1 MTEARS
7 KATPEEESLFSLSW
21 PIFVEMALMTAIG
34 TLCLWLAGTLS
45 VGAVAIFGLSNQFRL
60 VLDRI
65 FRVVSIGASVLVTQ
79 HRGAGDA
86 AGAIDLARAGFTTAL
101 WLGAAAA
108 LLLGAWPEGM
118 LRLLNLPPELMAE
131 AAPFMRV
138 LAVGLAIEAVNLT
151 MFSVL
156 RAFKYTQVSMRLVM
170 AENALHLI
178 VAVPLVLGAGSW
190 PGLGLIGLAWGF
202 LVSRAVIFVL
212 LIVVWRQRLQ
222 IGLRLRD
229 AFRIAREPLRAIAR
243 LGLPSAGEKII
254 FRVCFM
260 ATVAM
265 AGSMGAAALATH
277 AWTMNIMSV
286 VFTFVGALS
295 AGAEILIG
303 HRTGAGHVR
312 AADDMIRH
320 ATRLGLIG
328 TIVLSILTWL
338 VAPHLIFALSHDPTV
353 KTLLSSILLIEIFA
367 AAGRSANVT
376 LMGGLRATGDAVFP
390 VQMSVFFNVVMG
402 TGLAWLLGVF
412 FGLGLPGLWLGYLA
426 DESLRGLGMFWRWKT
441 HGWVPLAHESR
452 RRILRRLRTA

>member
-1 MTEARS
+1 MTDSPKSAQH
-7 KATPEEESLFSLSW
+7 EESLFSLSW

-86 AGAIDLARAGFTTAL
+86 EGAIELARAGFTTAL

-118 LRLLNLPPELMAE
+118 LRLLQLPPELMAD

-138 LAVGLAIEAVNLT
+138 MAVGLAIEAVNLT

-178 VAVPLVLGAGSW
+178 VAVPLVLGVGGFQS
-190 PGLGLIGLAWGF
+190 LGLIGLAWGF
-202 LVSRAVIFVL
+202 LVSRAAIFVL
-212 LIVVWRQRLQ
+212 LIIVWRQRLQ

-229 AFRIAREPLRAIAR
+229 ALSIAREPLRAIAR

-277 AWTMNIMSV
+277 AWTMNVMSV

-303 HRTGAGHVR
+303 HRTGAGQLQ
-312 AADDMIRH
+312 AANAMIRH

-328 TIVLSILTWL
+328 TVVLSTLTWL
-338 VAPHLIFALSHDPTV
+338 IAPHLIFALSHDPTV
-353 KTLLSSILLIEIFA
+353 KALLSTILLIEIFA

-390 VQMSVFFNVVMG
+390 VQMSVFFNIVMG
-402 TGLAWLLGVF
+402 TGLAWFLGIVC
-412 FGLGLPGLWLGYLA
+412 GLGLPGLWLGYMA
-426 DESLRGLGMFWRWKT
+426 DECLRGLAMAWRWHT
-441 HGWVPLAHESR
+441 LGWVPLAHESR